1 MAKRRNMPKIAL
13 FLNHPECSANCAV
26 GMYEAL
32 YTHFNIEFFDKHG
45 FNQKVF
51 KEADLLAFPGG
62 IGDSET
68 FHTYIGDNKY
78 YVQEAIANGKR
89 YLGICM
95 GAYWAGSHYFDIV
108 EGFDCIQYIKRPRSG
123 IKRSFATT
131 VPIHWYAEQLDM
143 FFYDGCTYSGSEKY
157 FYTVARYKNKEPMA
171 IIQNRI
177 GLIGCHPESM
187 KSWYV
192 GDTMKLKWHEFYHH
206 KLLLDFTKVLME
218 C

>member
-1 MAKRRNMPKIAL
+1 MAL
-13 FLNHPECSANCAV
+13 FLNHPECSAQCAV

-32 YTHFNIEFFDKHG
+32 YTNFNIEFFGVND
-45 FNQKVF
+45 FNSKIF
-51 KEADLLAFPGG
+51 KQADIIAFPGG

-68 FHTYIGDNKY
+68 FHKYIGDNKY
-78 YVQEAIANGKR
+78 YVQEALSKGVR

-108 EGFDCIQYIKRPRSG
+108 EGFDSVQYIKRPKSG

-131 VPIHWYAEQLDM
+131 VPIYWYTEPLDM
-143 FFYDGCTYSGSEKY
+143 FFYDGCTFLGSEKNY
-157 FYTVARYKNKEPMA
+157 YTVARYKNKDPMA
-171 IIQNRI
+171 IIQGRV

-187 KSWYV
+187 KSWYTN
-192 GDTMKLKWHEFYHH
+192 DRMKLKWHEFYHH
-206 KLLLDFTKVLME
+206 KLLLDFAKILME

>member
-1 MAKRRNMPKIAL
+1 MVRKKHMPKMAL
-13 FLNHPECSANCAV
+13 FLNHPECSAQCAV

-32 YTHFNIEFFDKHG
+32 YTNFNIEFFGVND
-45 FNQKVF
+45 FNSKIFQQ
-51 KEADLLAFPGG
+51 ADIIAFPGG

-68 FHTYIGDNKY
+68 FHKYIGDNKY
-78 YVQEAIANGKR
+78 YVQEAISKGVH

-108 EGFDCIQYIKRPRSG
+108 EGFDSVQYIKRPKSG

-131 VPIHWYAEQLDM
+131 VPIYWYTEPLDM
-143 FFYDGCTYSGSEKY
+143 FFYDGCTFLGSEKNY
-157 FYTVARYKNKEPMA
+157 YTVARYKNKDPMA
-171 IIQNRI
+171 IIQDRV

-187 KSWYV
+187 KSWYTN
-192 GDTMKLKWHEFYHH
+192 DRMKLKWHEFYHH
-206 KLLLDFTKVLME
+206 KLLLDFAKILME